1 MGTGQEIGKTR
12 DVTGLIKWE
21 YRAMVGSMSLDDIT
35 VSELCKRAGVSR
47 KTFYSYFKDRD
58 DVLAQIVQD
67 DVATPVKKLFPLFGA
82 VDEAV
87 STQIFHEKLY
97 TTIYENREFYRRIV
111 TQNRERIFV
120 HALQTCIMDC
130 NAFVNELLGGSK
142 TKKFEYASRFLAAGQ
157 TAIVIKWVREGMD
170 IPPAEIASWFNEWSI
185 DAVHCASGR

>member
-1 MGTGQEIGKTR
+1 MGAGEGAGRGR
-12 DVTGLIKWE
+12 DVAMLVKRE
-21 YRAMVGSMSLDDIT
+21 YRVMVASTALGDIT
-35 VSELCKRAGVSR
+35 VSELCRRAGVSR
-47 KTFYSYFKDRD
+47 KTFYTYFKDRD
-58 DVLAQIVQD
+58 DVLVQIIQD
-67 DVATPVKKLFPLFGA
+67 DIATPVKQLFPLFGTA
-82 VDEAV
+82 NEAV

-97 TTIYENREFYRRIV
+97 TTIYENRDFYQRVV

-157 TAIVIKWVREGMD
+157 TAIVVKWIREGMD
-170 IPPAEIASWFNEWSI
+170 VPPAEIASWFNEWSI